1 MKSYPI
7 VYQGDI
13 ATALNNIGITDFM
26 ILNDLLAVAYV
37 ADDFNGDILDNTYE
51 VAWYQESKTMSTM
64 IEINENIQGGERVA
78 TAAGINFIEDNP
90 YINLNGKDVLIGIID
105 SGIDYLHPDFINED
119 NTSKI
124 ISIWDQESE
133 VKPPPEGMIFGSEF
147 TRDDINQ
154 AISNNDDTLTKD
166 NIGTGTIAA
175 GIAVGNGRVNEL
187 YRGVA
192 LGSELIVV
200 KLRQYEGTFK
210 EGRINYINTD
220 FLAGIKY
227 ILDIAKKEDKYLIIN
242 LTLGQRPRSLILTT
256 LLNTFSEIRSNGIFV
271 VSGAGNEGNTDVH
284 YEGSLQ
290 GVDTFQ
296 DVILEVGEQKSLDI
310 TIALNDPGRV
320 GVEVISPSGEI
331 SYKVEYAPD
340 NEQYEGE
347 YNLEDSP
354 YEIRL
359 IYPWLLSGNE
369 ELLIRIIDIK
379 PGIWTI
385 RLYPDI
391 VITGE
396 VDIYLPNKNLIEEE
410 TRFLDPNSYSTITFY
425 GGTESVITIGA
436 YNDKTNSMW
445 IGSSRGPLKGRELIK
460 PDIVAPGVDII
471 GPYIN
476 KNYAKAT
483 GTGVSSSLACGVMA
497 LIIEYIN
504 NQGTYAS
511 RALYTR
517 VLKTYLMLGATK
529 NTIYSY
535 PNDTQGYGV
544 LDLQRTIEAIANK
557 L

>member
-37 ADDFNGDILDNTYE
+37 EDNFDGDILDNTYE
-51 VAWYQESKTMSTM
+51 VAWYQESKTMSTL

-78 TAAGINFIEDNP
+78 TASGINFIEDNP
-90 YINLNGKDVLIGIID
+90 YINLNGKDVLIGILD

-124 ISIWDQESE
+124 VSIWDQESE
-133 VKPPPEGMIFGSEF
+133 VKSPPEGMIFGSEF

-187 YRGVA
+187 YKGAA

-256 LLNTFSEIRSNGIFV
+256 LLDTFSEIRGNGVFV
-271 VSGAGNEGNTDVH
+271 VSGAGNEGNTDGH

-296 DVILEVGEQKSLDI
+296 DVILEVGEQKNLDI

-385 RLYPDI
+385 RLYPEI
-391 VITGE
+391 IITGE
-396 VDIYLPNKNLIEEE
+396 VDIYLPNKNLIAED

-471 GPYIN
+471 GPYMN
-476 KNYAKAT
+476 NNYAKAT

-529 NTIYSY
+529 NRIYSY
-535 PNDTQGYGV
+535 PNDSQGYGI
-544 LDLQRTIEAIANK
+544 LNLQRTIESIANK

>member
-64 IEINENIQGGERVA
+64 IEINENIEGGERVA
-78 TAAGINFIEDNP
+78 TAAGTNFIEDNP

-256 LLNTFSEIRSNGIFV
+256 LLNTFQEIRGNGVFV

-379 PGIWTI
+379 PGIWII
-385 RLYPDI
+385 RLYPEI
-391 VITGE
+391 TITGE
-396 VDIYLPNKNLIEEE
+396 VDIYLPNKNLIAED

-425 GGTESVITIGA
+425 GGTETVITIGA

-471 GPYIN
+471 APYIN
-476 KNYAKAT
+476 NNYAKAT

-529 NTIYSY
+529 STIYSY
-535 PNDTQGYGV
+535 PNDSQGYGI
-544 LDLQRTIEAIANK
+544 LNLQRTIEAIANK

>member
-379 PGIWTI
+379 PGIWII
-385 RLYPDI
+385 RLYPEI
-391 VITGE
+391 TITGE
-396 VDIYLPNKNLIEEE
+396 VDIYLPNKNLIAED